1 MRIFIANLGKVSQPA
16 VYTIHDDN
24 GSKKKKEVTWRAYK
38 INQKH
43 FSSQNIT

>member
-24 GSKKKKEVTWRAYK
+24 EIKKKKK
-38 INQKH
+38 
-43 FSSQNIT
+43 